1 MAVSAHDVARE
12 LRYRLPALGTLKQ
25 HKLCY
30 YAQGWHLAWT
40 GEPLFRERIEAW
52 ENGPVVAELWQDESK
67 ARPAPVPES
76 LDEEALMA
84 IDFVVSRYGR
94 LSGRELI
101 QLTHAEAPWNDAV
114 AERGQSGEI
123 TNEQLRDYFRADED
137 TNIVQ
142 AAARMATER
151 GLAIR
156 AVESASRGPASFGDE
171 SDRLR
176 EMLRGI
182 G

>member
-52 ENGPVVAELWQDESK
+52 ENGPVVADLWHDEAK
-67 ARPAPVPES
+67 ARPVPVPES
-76 LDEEALMA
+76 LDEKALMA

-94 LSGRELI
+94 LSGRELV
-101 QLTHAEAPWNDAV
+101 QLTHAEAPWEDAF
-114 AERGQSGEI
+114 AERGKNGEI

-137 TNIVQ
+137 TNLVQ
-142 AAARMATER
+142 AAARLATER

-156 AVESASRGPASFGDE
+156 AVEAVSGGPAPSQDE
-171 SDRLR
+171 SDHLR